1 MNTVIMSLYF
11 FSEQQN
17 NNKINFDAV
26 IIVIVLF

>member
-17 NNKINFDAV
+17 NNKIKFDAV

>member
-1 MNTVIMSLYF
+1 LYF